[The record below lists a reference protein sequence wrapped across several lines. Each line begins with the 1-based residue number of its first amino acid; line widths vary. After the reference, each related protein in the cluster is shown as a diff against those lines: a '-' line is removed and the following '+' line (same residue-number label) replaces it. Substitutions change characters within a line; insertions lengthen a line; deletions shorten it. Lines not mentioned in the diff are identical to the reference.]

1 MADVD
6 RRRACFSTEA
16 VNIKPLARLLLVS
29 ALLWAGQAA
38 LPGADRFAVVA
49 ADRLNV
55 RAQPWLYSEVVLQL
69 HSGDRVRVLEEI
81 IDADPGPEEPT
92 QWTKIAMPT
101 NATVWVSALYVDP
114 ATQTVRA
121 RRLNVRAGPGE
132 NYSVVG
138 RLERGAAIQPL
149 QTRGNWI
156 EITPPPDCFAFV
168 ASEYLVPVV
177 EPRPPAEPAASGPA
191 PSAVK
196 PQQLEP
202 PPAPTPYRDQAAALP
217 AQPTLPAEA
226 PVPAGEAAPPT
237 EQAKSNPQSL
247 TAEAPPPRLP
257 ETPVPTPAPADT
269 ARAEPRAAQTALLD
283 GAAAPS
289 PPEDSAVAAP
299 SAPSPTAFSLPS
311 RRIVRREG
319 IVRRTVSIQ
328 APTEFGLH
336 SPDTGELI
344 EYLHSD
350 SPDLDLKVY
359 HGAKVLVSGEEG
371 MDARWRR
378 TPVLEVQSIRF
389 LP

>member
-6 RRRACFSTEA
+6 SRRACFSTEA
-16 VNIKPLARLLLVS
+16 VKTKPLARLPLLS
-29 ALLWAGQAA
+29 ALLLAGVVA
-38 LPGADRFAVVA
+38 LPGADRLAVVA

-69 HSGDRVRVLEEI
+69 NAGDRVRVLEEI
-81 IDADPGPEEPT
+81 TDANPGPEEPS

-101 NATVWVSALYVDP
+101 NATVWVSALYVDA

-138 RLERGAAIQPL
+138 RLERGATVQPL

-156 EITPPPDCFAFV
+156 EITPPPGCYAFV
-168 ASEYLVPVV
+168 ASEYLVPVA
-177 EPRPPAEPAASGPA
+177 EPSPPAEPAPTSPTAPPVEPQQIEPPPTPTPFRDQATA
-191 PSAVK
+191 PSA
-196 PQQLEP
+196 P
-202 PPAPTPYRDQAAALP
+202 
-217 AQPTLPAEA
+217 PTLPAEERT
-226 PVPAGEAAPPT
+226 PV
-237 EQAKSNPQSL
+237 
-247 TAEAPPPRLP
+247 AEAPPPSALTGAVTSTRP
-257 ETPVPTPAPADT
+257 AEDSRPGPAEAPAPT
-269 ARAEPRAAQTALLD
+269 ALPANAAIAEPPPSDAALRDAAQS
-283 GAAAPS
+283 APAGLN
-289 PPEDSAVAAP
+289 AVPLPGAAP
-299 SAPSPTAFSLPS
+299 SAVSPSG

-319 IVRRTVSIQ
+319 IVRRTLSIQ

-336 SPDTGELI
+336 STETGELI

-350 SPDLDLKVY
+350 SPDVDLKVY

-371 MDARWRR
+371 LDTRWRR
-378 TPVLEVQSIRF
+378 TPVLEVHSIRF